1 MNDYTKRLLLKEI
14 NVTDQADSCT
24 IKVALSC
31 KDQIF
36 SGEASG
42 SSQLDSQRELAI
54 QATLVAIKSALAKPF
69 TLTIK
74 GINITEIVPGF
85 PELLLVVVI
94 GIEGEE
100 GAMVN
105 PGSCRSAEI
114 TLDTFVKATLDATNR
129 LVQIHLAT

>member
-14 NVTDQADSCT
+14 DATEQADNCT
-24 IKVALSC
+24 VKVALSF

-36 SGEASG
+36 TGEASG

-54 QATLVAIKSALAKPF
+54 QATLAAVKSALAKPF
-69 TLTIK
+69 ALTVK
-74 GINITEIVPGF
+74 GINITEIAPGF

-94 GIEGEE
+94 GIEGEDGE
-100 GAMVN
+100 MVN

-114 TLDTFVKATLDATNR
+114 TLESLVKATLDATNR
-129 LVQIHLAT
+129 LVEVHLAT